1 MEHKSQIQNHHSH
14 VLSDLAHEACKLAAM
29 LEGLDVLIDQAS
41 GMDHDPLAKM
51 ARNSL
56 PPMIETLIQKAWAL
70 NQAIEPAD
78 RGTRHSTP
86 AVEGLADVAQ
96 G

>member
-70 NQAIEPAD
+70 NQAIE
-78 RGTRHSTP
+78 
-86 AVEGLADVAQ
+86 LADHVRGQARLA
-96 G
+96 GDGARNFA